1 MMMSNILRMVA
12 LYQPLES
19 QKKPLES
26 RSRFQCDNHILTSK
40 IATKMHISPECSHF
54 HKGRNARRVRIA
66 GGTQS
71 GASK

>member
-12 LYQPLES
+12 LYQPLGS
-19 QKKPLES
+19 QKMSITYLSSKIAN
-26 RSRFQCDNHILTSK
+26 FAK

-54 HKGRNARRVRIA
+54 HKGRNARRVCIA